1 MASPNPII
9 GQQLREA
16 QTELARLRA
25 EKLRL
30 FPPNPHPLAQPDRF
44 PRDATP
50 DQIRQRNQLVARIET
65 LEQRI
70 EELEAKLY
78 TR

>member
-1 MASPNPII
+1 MAAPNPII
-9 GQQLREA
+9 AQQLRQA
-16 QTELARLRA
+16 KDELARVQADKRS
-25 EKLRL
+25 L
-30 FPPNPHPLAQPDRF
+30 FPPNLHPFAQPDRF

-50 DQIRQRNQLVARIET
+50 EQIRQRNALIARIEE

-78 TR
+78 VS